1 MPATLDRTAQ
11 TSSRVTGWDFAA
23 IGLLALVGFAL
34 SYDALRQTAIAI
46 HVRGPL
52 TYLFPLIIDG
62 FIAYSVR
69 ALLILRIAP
78 LTARAY
84 VWLLFGASTTASIWA
99 NVLHAVR
106 LNQQTLAVTGQLY
119 LSDVS
124 VGVLSAVAPLALA
137 GSVHLGI
144 ITARHTHPTAA
155 RTGDPSPVEETVRAV
170 SETAGGLRPA
180 EHGSVPAQLPTSE
193 PRESGVGQTTPERPA
208 ARSRSAAAEDLPWTV
223 PGSRGHA
230 RTEDTVPDEPAG
242 QRPSGNTAQPP
253 TAKPAG
259 RPPGASLDELAAI
272 GLQAW
277 TDARKLSRS
286 VVRDAIRERGLT
298 ISDQRLTEVMKMLRP
313 DDEPHQP
320 TAAD

>member
-1 MPATLDRTAQ
+1 MPAATPISR
-11 TSSRVTGWDFAA
+11 RVTGWDYAA
-23 IGLLALVGFAL
+23 VSLLALAGFAL

-52 TYLFPLIIDG
+52 TYVFPLIIDG

-69 ALLILRIAP
+69 ALLILRTAP
-78 LTARAY
+78 LMARAY

-106 LNQQTLAVTGQLY
+106 LNQQTLATAGQLY
-119 LSDVS
+119 LSDMS

-144 ITARHTHPTAA
+144 ITARYTHPSTA
-155 RTGDPSPVEETVRAV
+155 RTAELSPAEVDFRAV
-170 SETAGGLRPA
+170 SGNPAGPRVADRDDAAAQPPTGGPDQGRDGQTAP
-180 EHGSVPAQLPTSE
+180 EQPPAQH
-193 PRESGVGQTTPERPA
+193 
-208 ARSRSAAAEDLPWTV
+208 RSRAAEDLPWTV
-223 PGSRGHA
+223 PGSPEHA
-230 RTEDTVPDEPAG
+230 RTEDAVLGEPAG

-272 GLQAW
+272 GHRAW
-277 TDARKLSRS
+277 TGTGRLSRS
-286 VVRDAIRERGLT
+286 VVRDAVRDQGLT
-298 ISDQRLTEVMKMLRP
+298 VSDQRLTEVMKMLRP
-313 DDEPHQP
+313 DDEPHQQ
-320 TAAD
+320 AAAE

>member
-1 MPATLDRTAQ
+1 MPATLDRTAP
-11 TSSRVTGWDFAA
+11 TSSRVTGWDFTAVA
-23 IGLLALVGFAL
+23 LLAIAGFAL

-52 TYLFPLIIDG
+52 TYVFPLIIDG

-69 ALLILRIAP
+69 ALLILRTAP

-106 LNQQTLAVTGQLY
+106 LNQQTLAVNGQLH
-119 LSDVS
+119 LSDMS
-124 VGVLSAVAPLALA
+124 VGLLSAVAPLALA

-155 RTGDPSPVEETVRAV
+155 RTGNVSP
-170 SETAGGLRPA
+170 
-180 EHGSVPAQLPTSE
+180 
-193 PRESGVGQTTPERPA
+193 
-208 ARSRSAAAEDLPWTV
+208 AEDLLWTV
-223 PGSRGHA
+223 PGSPEHA
-230 RTEDTVPDEPAG
+230 RTDDTVPGEPAG

-253 TAKPAG
+253 TPKPAG

-272 GLQAW
+272 GQQAW

-286 VVRDAIRERGLT
+286 VVRDAIREQGLT

-313 DDEPHQP
+313 DDEPHQQ
-320 TAAD
+320 AAVD